1 MDEKSIETR
10 LEAKLEI
17 KPEAKYSGNNNDLF
31 AIVAAT
37 LGGSSLLMCMSFNM
51 ALYCL
56 PLVPFILGIVALR
69 KASTSV
75 DPART
80 RNLAWLGIAGGGAG
94 ILFLLAMIVLMLLY
108 FVFIFGI
115 IGLSF
120 FAATGR

>member
-1 MDEKSIETR
+1 MDEK
-10 LEAKLEI
+10 LI
-17 KPEAKYSGNNNDLF
+17 KVVPEKKYTGNDYDLY
-31 AIVAAT
+31 AVIAAT

-80 RNLAWLGIAGGGAG
+80 RNLAWLGIAGGGMG

-115 IGLSF
+115 FGLSF
-120 FAATGR
+120 FAATRR